1 MAKVTGSD
9 GKDVPQG
16 FLSRP
21 AFAQIR
27 LTGSVALTT
36 PTAATT
42 LAGANIAAGIADPAA
57 NLGGF
62 VVAATAGTITIP
74 RAMRARVR
82 YSVSEITV
90 VTTQVITSEVYVGAV
105 ASGGKCVQTQLTAAP
120 CQVAGE
126 VILLLAAG
134 DIVTLKIIGSTGNFT
149 AATGNIIIE
158 EV

>member
-1 MAKVTGSD
+1 MAKVTGTD

-36 PTAATT
+36 PTAATI
-42 LAGANIAAGIADPAA
+42 LAGANLAAGLADPAA
-57 NLGGF
+57 SAGGF
-62 VVAATAGTITIP
+62 VVAATTGTITAP
-74 RAMRARVR
+74 RALKARVR
-82 YSVSEITV
+82 YSLSDITV
-90 VTTQVITSEVYVGAV
+90 VNGQVITAEVYVGST
-105 ASGGKCVQTQLTAAP
+105 ASGGKCIQTQLTAAP

-126 VILLLAAG
+126 VILSLAAG
-134 DIVTLKIIGSTGNFT
+134 DVVTLKIIGSTGNFT
-149 AATGNIIIE
+149 ATTGNIIIE